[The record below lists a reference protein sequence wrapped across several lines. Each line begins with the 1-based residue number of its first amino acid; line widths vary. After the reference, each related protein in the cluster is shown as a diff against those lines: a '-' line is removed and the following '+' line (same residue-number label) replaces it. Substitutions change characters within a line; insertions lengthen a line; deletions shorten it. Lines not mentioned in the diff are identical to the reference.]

1 VDGGVGVIEA
11 RTYALPLALRSIGR
25 HTSGVNPKIIAAL
38 SAAALAAL
46 WIAGSGTLLRIA
58 YPAAAML
65 LGLVLYRSNPVGY
78 VKYSLWIWFIT
89 PLVRR
94 IIDIRC
100 GYADTNL
107 ALLAP
112 FLVSGVVISAFL
124 SKDSKAWSSIPV
136 PFVFCTAAIVYGFV
150 VGLLVKPSAQLCFGL
165 LNWICPLMFGLYLYQ
180 NWDKYEEYREA
191 IGRTFILG
199 ALLMGMY
206 GVFQFLNPPSWDRF
220 WLDNVQRT
228 AGTSFGQPEALLIRV
243 WSTMNAPG
251 PFANTMMMGLILLL
265 AVRSSWK
272 FPAAI
277 AGYTSFLL
285 SAVRTAW
292 LSWIIGLVWI
302 LKSAN
307 PRVIARII
315 VSVGLLVVCL
325 IPVMSDSRLAT
336 VISNRLDTFT
346 DLKHDDSFGAR
357 MEMYRILGR
366 DVIENPFGEGL
377 QVSEVSRGI
386 AVDSGFLLMLFSFGW
401 IGTLIFGVGI
411 FCVLARSTPSGK
423 RKDEFRIA
431 LKAGMIGLVA
441 QLIGGNIFV
450 GVSGTMFWMF
460 AGMYL
465 AAEKQA
471 ELAHERS
478 LG

>member
-1 VDGGVGVIEA
+1 MIET
-11 RTYALPLALRSIGR
+11 RTYPAPLVLPEIRR
-25 HTSGVNPKIIAAL
+25 QTSGVNPKIIGAL

-46 WIAGSGTLLRIA
+46 WVAGSGTLLRIA
-58 YPAAAML
+58 YPAAAAL
-65 LGLVLYRSNPVGY
+65 SGLVLYRSNPIGY
-78 VKYSLWIWFIT
+78 VKYALWIWFIT

-94 IIDIRC
+94 IVDIRC
-100 GYADTNL
+100 GWAETNL
-107 ALLAP
+107 VLLAP
-112 FLVSGVVISAFL
+112 FLVSAVVMIAFL
-124 SKDSKAWSSIPV
+124 SKGNRAWSNIPIA
-136 PFVFCTAAIVYGFV
+136 FVLCATAILYGFV
-150 VGLLVKPSAQLCFGL
+150 IGLLVKPSAELCFGL
-165 LNWICPLMFGLYLYQ
+165 LNWICPLVFGLHLYQ
-180 NWDKYEEYREA
+180 NWDKYEQYQEA

-199 ALLMGMY
+199 ALLMGTY
-206 GVFQFLNPPSWDRF
+206 GVFQFLNPPAWDRF
-220 WLDNVQRT
+220 WLENVQRT
-228 AGTSFGQPEALLIRV
+228 AGASFGQPEPLLIRV

-251 PFANTMMMGLILLL
+251 PFANTIMMGLILLF

-272 FPAAI
+272 LPAAI

-292 LSWIIGLVWI
+292 LSWVIALVWI

-336 VISNRLDTFT
+336 VIGNRLDTFS

-366 DVIENPFGEGL
+366 DVIENPFGQGL

-386 AVDSGFLLMLFSFGW
+386 AVDSGILLMLFSFGW
-401 IGTLIFGVGI
+401 IGTFIFAAGI
-411 FCVLARSTPSGK
+411 LCVLARTGFGNK
-423 RKDEFRIA
+423 KKDEFRVA

-450 GVSGTMFWMF
+450 GVSGAMFWMF

-465 AAEKQA
+465 ASGRYHASETVSA
-471 ELAHERS
+471 RERN
-478 LG
+478 LV

>member
-1 VDGGVGVIEA
+1 MIDTP
-11 RTYALPLALRSIGR
+11 TYPSLALPEIGR
-25 HTSGVNPKIIAAL
+25 QRSGTNPKIIAFL
-38 SAAALAAL
+38 SSAALAAL
-46 WIAGSGTLLRIA
+46 WVAGSGTLLRVA
-58 YPAAAML
+58 YPAAAAL
-65 LGLVLYRSNPVGY
+65 LALVLYRSNPIAY

-94 IIDIRC
+94 IVDIRC
-100 GYADTNL
+100 GWAETNL
-107 ALLAP
+107 VLLAP
-112 FLVSGVVISAFL
+112 FLVSAVVMIAFVTKG
-124 SKDSKAWSSIPV
+124 SRAWNNIPIE
-136 PFVFCTAAIVYGFV
+136 FVLCAAAILYGFV
-150 VGLLVKPSAQLCFGL
+150 VGLLVKPSVELCFGL
-165 LNWICPLMFGLYLYQ
+165 LNWICPLVFGLHLYQ
-180 NWDKYEEYREA
+180 NWDWYEQYREA
-191 IGRTFILG
+191 IGRTFVSA
-199 ALLMGMY
+199 ALIMGTY

-220 WLDNVQRT
+220 WLENVQRT
-228 AGTSFGQPEALLIRV
+228 AGTSFGQPEALLVRV

-251 PFANTMMMGLILLL
+251 PFANTMMMGLILLF

-272 FPAAI
+272 LPAAI
-277 AGYTSFLL
+277 TGYTSFLL

-302 LKSAN
+302 LKSAS
-307 PRVIARII
+307 PRVITRII

-346 DLKHDDSFGAR
+346 DLQHDDSFGAR

-366 DVIENPFGEGL
+366 DALENPFGEGL

-386 AVDSGFLLMLFSFGW
+386 AVDSGFLLMLFSLGW
-401 IGTLIFGVGI
+401 IGTLVFGAGVFG
-411 FCVLARSTPSGK
+411 VLARAAQSGRK
-423 RKDEFRIA
+423 KDEFQVA

-441 QLIGGNIFV
+441 QLVGGNIFV

-465 AAEKQA
+465 ASAKYNA
-471 ELAHERS
+471 STLELSGEGKG
-478 LG
+478 L